1 MKNIKYILLN
11 LFLAVF
17 IISFNNCEDKK
28 TPEPDL
34 TTKEIK
40 TGFLV
45 NKSNGWSSKS
55 MTVPSISAT
64 TEDQW
69 EDFKLSVSASTMSTS
84 GHATGANAVWPSGGW
99 EMSEDGNTITRTSD
113 DVVMSVLTLTAT
125 SFRVSFTVPDGT
137 EINGRITSMD
147 GDYTFD
153 LE

>member
-1 MKNIKYILLN
+1 MKTIKYVLLILC
-11 LFLAVF
+11 LAIF
-17 IISFNNCEDKK
+17 IISFNNCGEDE
-28 TPEPDL
+28 PEPPDP
-34 TTKEIK
+34 TTKEIR

-45 NKSNGWSSKS
+45 NKSNDWSLKS
-55 MTVPSISAT
+55 ITVPSISAT

-69 EDFKLSVSASTMSTS
+69 IDFKLSVSTSTMSTS

-137 EINGRITSMD
+137 EINGRIASLD
-147 GDYTFD
+147 GDYIFD